1 MPTEFNEAR
10 VAEKAQEIFNY
21 ACLSCDDLTEK
32 AFEKAK
38 DSFRDFMRNV
48 CDRDRY
54 KLRIIRQVLD
64 SVDSNHD
71 NVAWCDRD
79 TSVKIANVAVY
90 QWMKDDLNLYP
101 ENAEKKIGRDRV
113 NGRLTNW
120 GVDEMTVRDMLY
132 FAKAHTEGVDISRA
146 TMPKVYQALAEHF
159 NLSGEMSEKVF
170 VSKVLAQV
178 WFGQPL
184 HYRKIRGWDE
194 HRAGGKAVEMGYV
207 TLGEDGF
214 VRVAAALQEKV
225 R

>member
-21 ACLSCDDLTEK
+21 AGLSCDDLTEK

-132 FAKAHTEGVDISRA
+132 FAKAHAERENISTV
-146 TMPKVYQALAEHF
+146 TMPKVYAALSEHF
-159 NLSGEMSEKVF
+159 SLDGELWEKASVG
-170 VSKVLAQV
+170 KVLAQV
-178 WFGQPL
+178 WFGEPL
-184 HYRKIRGWDE
+184 NPRKVKGWDDYG
-194 HRAGGKAVEMGYV
+194 AGKKAVSMGYV
-207 TLGEDGF
+207 VLGEDGLVSVGQAF
-214 VRVAAALQEKV
+214 REKV
-225 R
+225 C